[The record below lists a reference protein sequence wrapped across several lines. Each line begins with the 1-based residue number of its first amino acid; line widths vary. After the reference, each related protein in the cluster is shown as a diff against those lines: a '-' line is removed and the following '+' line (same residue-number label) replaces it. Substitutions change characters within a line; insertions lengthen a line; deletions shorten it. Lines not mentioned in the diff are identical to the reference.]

1 MATWPCWLQRGV
13 VGAAVFLLLIF
24 YCLQT
29 LYRSFFAKSS
39 KTENSRYL
47 PLLFIAILLATSA
60 FPMMGIFFG
69 NSISEVAFWLVMG
82 YLFTIVPGQF
92 DEPPLFLKKR
102 LRSSENK

>member
-1 MATWPCWLQRGV
+1 MLVTTGV

-29 LYRSFFAKSS
+29 LYRSFFAKKLQNGKLQIS
-39 KTENSRYL
+39 